1 MHVPLVGI
9 GITFSPLLEVL
20 ASGLLTLAAL
30 LLALMQIRVAL
41 QVSHALRRSLLL
53 VSSVSLICG
62 MTLAMT
68 YALGNY
74 LDTKWLDIP
83 TMIPLH
89 GIANSIGFSLCG
101 LLAWN
106 LPGTS
111 AASDSITEPGESVA
125 DGT

>member
-1 MHVPLVGI
+1 MLDVV
-9 GITFSPLLEVL
+9 
-20 ASGLLTLAAL
+20 ASGLVTLAAL
-30 LLALMQIRVAL
+30 LLALMQIQVAL
-41 QVSHALRRSLLL
+41 KVSHALRRSLLL
-53 VSSVSLICG
+53 ISSASLICG

-68 YALGNY
+68 YALGTY

-106 LPGTS
+106 LPETS
-111 AASDSITEPGESVA
+111 AANDSISELGESVD